1 MKIWSGPV
9 SNDPQ
14 AGSPHDPDGAIRE
27 PNTPGS
33 HAALRGRTALITGA
47 ARRVGAAI
55 ARALHRAG
63 ANVVLHYRSSSES
76 AAQLAHEL
84 NGVRPGSAVLAECD
98 LLEISQLPALA
109 EIGARTFGCLDI
121 LVNNASTFY
130 QTPLGNITE
139 IHWDDLIGT
148 NLKAPLFLAQASAPA
163 LRASSGLILN
173 LADIHAT
180 RPLRRY
186 PVYSVAK
193 AGLVMLTKSLAY
205 ELGPHIRVNA
215 IAPGVVMWP
224 DEGLDEE
231 LQEMIV
237 ERSALQRPGFVED
250 VARAALFF
258 ATEAPYITG
267 QVLAVN
273 GGRSVGW

>member
-1 MKIWSGPV
+1 MERP
-9 SNDPQ
+9 
-14 AGSPHDPDGAIRE
+14 
-27 PNTPGS
+27 
-33 HAALRGRTALITGA
+33 ALCGKTALITGA

-55 ARALHRAG
+55 ARTLHRAG
-63 ANVVLHYRSSSES
+63 ANVVLHYRSSSDS
-76 AAQLAHEL
+76 AAQLAHQL

-98 LLEISQLPALA
+98 LVEISQLPALA
-109 EIGARTFGCLDI
+109 EVGVRAFGRLDI

-130 QTPLGNITE
+130 QTPLGQITAMQ
-139 IHWDDLIGT
+139 WDDLIGT

-163 LRASSGLILN
+163 LRASGGLILN
-173 LADIHAT
+173 LADIHAM

-193 AGLVMLTKSLAY
+193 AGLVMLTKSLAH

-224 DEGLDEE
+224 DEGVDEA

-237 ERSALQRPGFVED
+237 ERSALQRPGSSED
-250 VARAALFF
+250 VARAVLFF

-267 QVLAVN
+267 QVLAVD